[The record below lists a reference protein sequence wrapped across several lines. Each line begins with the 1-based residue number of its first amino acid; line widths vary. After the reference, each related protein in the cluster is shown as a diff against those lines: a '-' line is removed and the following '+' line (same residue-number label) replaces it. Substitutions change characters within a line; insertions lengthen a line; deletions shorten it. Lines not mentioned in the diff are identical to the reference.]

1 MTTDNPPNPAPET
14 GVPSLKQITDYTDAE
29 LLEALDDACQHITG
43 KSLTV
48 NALARESIRR
58 ANERNGDAA

>member
-1 MTTDNPPNPAPET
+1 MTTDNTEGAAPT
-14 GVPSLKQITDYTDAE
+14 LKKITDYTDAE

>member
-1 MTTDNPPNPAPET
+1 MTTDNMPNPGPET
-14 GVPSLKQITDYTDAE
+14 PSLKKITDYTDAE